1 MTTVVVKK
9 YANRRLY
16 DPDQSRYITLEE
28 LAEKIRGGADVRV
41 VDARTSE
48 DLTQGTL
55 AQIIL
60 ESRNAARLLPVSLLV
75 QLVRMGDAALAEF
88 FGRYLSVALELYQT
102 ARQGAQSAMPWNPF
116 ATMPFAATNALAR
129 LLVGGAP
136 WAGPMDVA
144 PPIPAPP
151 PVSAPSPVAPPV
163 AAPTPASDT
172 ADELAELRRELDALK
187 TAFKKSRKPRR

>member
-16 DPDQSRYITLEE
+16 DPEESRYITLDE

-41 VDARTSE
+41 VDARSGE

-60 ESRNAARLLPVSLLV
+60 ESRNAARLLPVPLLM

-88 FGRYLSVALELYQT
+88 FGRYVSLALEIYQT
-102 ARQGAQSAMPWNPF
+102 ARQGAQAAMPWNPF
-116 ATMPFAATNALAR
+116 ASMPFAATNALAR
-129 LLVGGAP
+129 MLVGGSP
-136 WAGPMDVA
+136 WAAGTVE
-144 PPIPAPP
+144 APP
-151 PVSAPSPVAPPV
+151 PAPTAPAPSASTGPRPPGG
-163 AAPTPASDT
+163 ADT
-172 ADELAELRRELDALK
+172 AEEVAGLRRELDALK
-187 TAFKKSRKPRR
+187 SAFKRSRRRSSR